1 MGRRFESYCRSHFPP
16 LIPNTRRPQAK
27 YCLRNFLPARW
38 LARKR
43 GPTTIL
49 TVDQLPDSRRA
60 ILTSLKRRGP
70 ATIAQLAD
78 TLGLTGEA
86 VRQQLLQLHRDGWVE
101 ARIERSEERARTG
114 RPATIYRLSEAGD
127 HLFPKHYDTLSVS
140 MLDAVAEE
148 IGEHAL
154 TRVLA
159 RLSDEKVAQ
168 FGAGL
173 RGLTLAQKVA
183 ALKDW
188 YFDDDPFMEIEE
200 DGGSYLLVERNCPYL
215 NMAMRRPVF
224 CSVSV
229 NALARVVGYKIVREE
244 RFQNGDGR
252 CVFRIAQDQPIDPDS
267 AEFELE
273 PPLNR

>member
-1 MGRRFESYCRSHFPP
+1 MP
-16 LIPNTRRPQAK
+16 
-27 YCLRNFLPARW
+27 
-38 LARKR
+38 
-43 GPTTIL
+43 IL

-148 IGEHAL
+148 IGEDAL
-154 TRVLA
+154 TRILSRLA
-159 RLSDEKVAQ
+159 DEKVTQ
-168 FGAGL
+168 FSAGL
-173 RGLTLAQKVA
+173 RGMSLPQKVA
-183 ALKDW
+183 ALKSW
-188 YFDDDPFMEIEE
+188 YFDDDPFMDIEE
-200 DGGSYLLVERNCPYL
+200 EGGSYLLVERNCPYL
-215 NMAMRRPVF
+215 NLAMRRPIY

-229 NALARVVGYKIVREE
+229 NALARVLGYKIVREE

-252 CVFRIAQDQPIDPDS
+252 CVFRVMEDQPIDSESRD
-267 AEFELE
+267 FELE
-273 PPLNR
+273 KPLTR